1 MMTWS
6 HRNLVLLFYRWYFFE
21 IKIIITIIIN
31 TYETSELKKNAPLDL
46 TWSAQILIFILSL
59 KTKWGIR
66 GNSRIN
72 GNIPLSYQE

>member
-46 TWSAQILIFILSL
+46 TWSAQIL
-59 KTKWGIR
+59 KTKWGIG

-72 GNIPLSYQE
+72 GNIALCYQE